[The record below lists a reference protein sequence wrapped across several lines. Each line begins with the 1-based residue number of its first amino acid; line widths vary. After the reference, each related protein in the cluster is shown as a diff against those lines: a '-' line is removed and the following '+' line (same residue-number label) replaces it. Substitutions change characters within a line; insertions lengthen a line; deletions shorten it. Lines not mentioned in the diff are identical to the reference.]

1 MTQSHIR
8 NFCIIAHIDHGKSTI
23 ADRILE
29 CTGAITE
36 REHKDQY
43 LDKMDLERE
52 RGITIKAQTVRIP
65 YKAKDGKSYELNL
78 IDTPGHV
85 DFHYEVSRSLT
96 ACEGALLVID
106 ATQGVQAQTMA
117 NALLAMHNDLD
128 MVPII
133 NKIDL
138 ASADVEGT
146 KEQCEEMLAVPT
158 DASVAVSAKTG
169 EGIADI
175 LEAIVNHL
183 PAPNGDEDKP
193 LRALIFDSWFDSYQG
208 AVALVRIFDGS
219 IKVGQ
224 NIRLMNVEKNFEVQK
239 LAIFNPHPLN
249 VEELQSGE
257 VGVVIAGIKEVADTK
272 VGDTITDAK
281 EPADKPLPGFQDV
294 KPMVFAGLYPTDPGQ
309 YDELR
314 DAMEKLKLNDAS
326 FHYEPESSTALGF
339 GFRAGFLGSLHLE
352 IIQERLEREYD
363 LELVSTA
370 PTVVYEVITTKGEK
384 VVVDNPAKLPE
395 PQLIE
400 EIKEPYAKASILCP
414 NDSLGGV
421 MKLCQERRGE
431 QQHMEYFGHD
441 RVMIEYMLPF
451 SEMMFDFFD
460 RLKAA
465 SKGYAS
471 LDYEITG
478 YRAAKLVKLAVLIN
492 GDPVDALSIICHR
505 ENAPYKGRDL
515 ALKLK
520 RLIPRQMYDVAIQAA
535 VGGRIVARETVK
547 ALRKDVT
554 AKCYGGDVTRKRKL
568 LERQKEGKRRMKKV
582 GSVDI
587 PQEAFLSVLKV
598 K

>member
-1 MTQSHIR
+1 
-8 NFCIIAHIDHGKSTI
+8 
-23 ADRILE
+23 
-29 CTGAITE
+29 
-36 REHKDQY
+36 
-43 LDKMDLERE
+43 KMDLERE

-65 YKAKDGKSYELNL
+65 YKAKDGKLYELNL

-85 DFHYEVSRSLT
+85 DFNYEVSRSLT

-117 NALLAMHNDLD
+117 NALLAMHNNLD
-128 MVPII
+128 MIPVI

-158 DASVAVSAKTG
+158 DAAVAVSAKTG

-175 LEAIVNHL
+175 LEAIVKHL
-183 PAPNGDEDKP
+183 PPPSGDVDKP

-224 NIRLMNVEKNFEVQK
+224 NIRLMNVQKNFEVQK

-249 VEELQSGE
+249 VEKLMSGE

-272 VGDTITDAK
+272 VGDTITDAGA
-281 EPADKPLPGFQDV
+281 PAEEALAGFQEV

-326 FHYEPESSTALGF
+326 FNYEPESSTALGF

-352 IIQERLEREYD
+352 ITQERLEREYN

-370 PTVVYEVITTKGEK
+370 PTVVYEVMTTKGEL
-384 VVVDNPAKLPE
+384 VTVDNPAKLPE
-395 PQLIE
+395 PQLIA

-414 NDSLGGV
+414 NESLGGV

-441 RVMIEYMLPF
+441 RVMIDYLMPF

-505 ENAPYKGRDL
+505 EDAAHKGRDL

-535 VGGRIVARETVK
+535 IGGKIVARETVK

-568 LERQKEGKRRMKKV
+568 LERQKEGKKRMKKV

-587 PQEAFLSVLKV
+587 PQEAFLSVLKA